1 MKDLH
6 KLLKISVY
14 HAIIK
19 ELQKHCLEMTRMK
32 QDSHIYL
39 LLQYY
44 SLFAIPVRLYE
55 NKQLIFQKIPF
66 IDTEDPVQL
75 VLPKIMNDNREI
87 GYCLDSNHFCYGFI
101 TSSNRKIIVGPVS
114 ELEKTKQELRHIAFK
129 LNYQNTEFLIAQM
142 QSLCIMH
149 PDTLLQSLIFLNFCI
164 NKTMMEISDVRI
176 KKEQQINITTDFKEH
191 TSFEKKDAFLTRSRS
206 YVIDQGIVRK
216 IKAGDVEGLKQGA
229 NQVPS
234 ANPRNFAPH
243 LLRHTK
249 NFFIRLL
256 AICCFAAMEAGVN
269 STEIAELEELY
280 ILKCESLED
289 VERIKNLQYH
299 MILDLAERVQA
310 LHKRNPN
317 HSQLVKNIT
326 NYIKENLT
334 ERITVSEIAEYLS
347 KSRGYV
353 TTEFKK
359 ITGMNL
365 SDYISELKINE
376 AKEHQE
382 HIENWQTWMKK
393 KNSSKFGLQIY
404 HFQNKYAIQG
414 LFLLLK

>member
-1 MKDLH
+1 
-6 KLLKISVY
+6 
-14 HAIIK
+14 
-19 ELQKHCLEMTRMK
+19 
-32 QDSHIYL
+32 
-39 LLQYY
+39 
-44 SLFAIPVRLYE
+44 
-55 NKQLIFQKIPF
+55 
-66 IDTEDPVQL
+66 
-75 VLPKIMNDNREI
+75 
-87 GYCLDSNHFCYGFI
+87 
-101 TSSNRKIIVGPVS
+101 
-114 ELEKTKQELRHIAFK
+114 
-129 LNYQNTEFLIAQM
+129 
-142 QSLCIMH
+142 
-149 PDTLLQSLIFLNFCI
+149 
-164 NKTMMEISDVRI
+164 MEISDVRI
-176 KKEQQINITTDFKEH
+176 KKEQQIGITTDFKEH

-334 ERITVSEIAEYLS
+334 ERITVS
-347 KSRGYV
+347 
-353 TTEFKK
+353 
-359 ITGMNL
+359 GMNL

-376 AKEHQE
+376 AKELIRYTDRSFIDISSYLGFSTQSHF
-382 HIENWQTWMKK
+382 IKVFKK
-393 KNSSKFGLQIY
+393 VTGKTPKAYRELANLDEEEK
-404 HFQNKYAIQG
+404 
-414 LFLLLK
+414 LL

>member
-1 MKDLH
+1 M
-6 KLLKISVY
+6 
-14 HAIIK
+14 
-19 ELQKHCLEMTRMK
+19 
-32 QDSHIYL
+32 
-39 LLQYY
+39 
-44 SLFAIPVRLYE
+44 
-55 NKQLIFQKIPF
+55 
-66 IDTEDPVQL
+66 
-75 VLPKIMNDNREI
+75 
-87 GYCLDSNHFCYGFI
+87 
-101 TSSNRKIIVGPVS
+101 
-114 ELEKTKQELRHIAFK
+114 
-129 LNYQNTEFLIAQM
+129 
-142 QSLCIMH
+142 
-149 PDTLLQSLIFLNFCI
+149 
-164 NKTMMEISDVRI
+164 
-176 KKEQQINITTDFKEH
+176 
-191 TSFEKKDAFLTRSRS
+191 
-206 YVIDQGIVRK
+206 
-216 IKAGDVEGLKQGA
+216 
-229 NQVPS
+229 
-234 ANPRNFAPH
+234 
-243 LLRHTK
+243 
-249 NFFIRLL
+249 
-256 AICCFAAMEAGVN
+256 N

-280 ILKCESLED
+280 ILKCESLEN

-376 AKEHQE
+376 AKELIRYTDRSFIDISSYLGFRRKVILSRYLKRSLEKHQE

-404 HFQNKYAIQG
+404 HFQDKYAIQG

>member
-19 ELQKHCLEMTRMK
+19 ELQKHCLEMERMK
-32 QDSHIYL
+32 QDPHIYL

-142 QSLCIMH
+142 QAICIMH

-289 VERIKNLQYH
+289 VERIKNL
-299 MILDLAERVQA
+299 
-310 LHKRNPN
+310 
-317 HSQLVKNIT
+317 
-326 NYIKENLT
+326 
-334 ERITVSEIAEYLS
+334 
-347 KSRGYV
+347 
-353 TTEFKK
+353 
-359 ITGMNL
+359 
-365 SDYISELKINE
+365 
-376 AKEHQE
+376 
-382 HIENWQTWMKK
+382 
-393 KNSSKFGLQIY
+393 
-404 HFQNKYAIQG
+404 
-414 LFLLLK
+414 